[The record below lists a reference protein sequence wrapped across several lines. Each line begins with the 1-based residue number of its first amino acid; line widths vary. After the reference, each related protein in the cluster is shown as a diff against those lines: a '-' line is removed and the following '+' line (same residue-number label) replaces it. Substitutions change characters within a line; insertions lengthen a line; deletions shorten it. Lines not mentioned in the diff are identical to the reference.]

1 MYLLMDIN
9 LVCCYKFWR
18 RKRSVLGPLLFLL
31 HINDL
36 NEEIKLCR
44 VHHFCDGSNL
54 LYLRNSIKNLN
65 KLVNADLKHLVN
77 WLIAKIMSFNL
88 KIAQMV
94 IFKSKQQKFEA
105 NLKIYSVHCIL
116 KFQDKICSENIL
128 FVRKFL
134 KNFSSDQHNY

>member
-1 MYLLMDIN
+1 MEFQITGLNLICLVTVNMYLLMDIN
-9 LVCCYKFWR
+9 LVCCYKFWH

-31 HINDL
+31 HINDP

-94 IFKSKQQKFEA
+94 IFKSKQ
-105 NLKIYSVHCIL
+105 
-116 KFQDKICSENIL
+116 
-128 FVRKFL
+128 
-134 KNFSSDQHNY
+134 